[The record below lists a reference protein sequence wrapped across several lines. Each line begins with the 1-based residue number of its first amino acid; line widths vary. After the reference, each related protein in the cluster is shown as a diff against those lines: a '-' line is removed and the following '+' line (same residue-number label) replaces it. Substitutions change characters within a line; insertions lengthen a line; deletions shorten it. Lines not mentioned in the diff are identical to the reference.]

1 MVFLAFS
8 QGLIQWAGTLGT
20 WRSLRGGLL
29 FEDQRTAEMGWE
41 SGKGT
46 PGLLRRPSPGRSPGD
61 WPGSH
66 YKGD

>member
-8 QGLIQWAGTLGT
+8 QGLIQWAGTSGT
-20 WRSLRGGLL
+20 WRSLRAGLL
-29 FEDQRTAEMGWE
+29 FEDQGTTEMGWE
-41 SGKGT
+41 WGQGT
-46 PGLLRRPSPGRSPGD
+46 LSLLRRPSPGRSPGD